1 MKLKQVPED
10 FLVDELSNRQP
21 SKSGTFS
28 LYRLTK
34 QSLGTP
40 EAVDRIARAW
50 KIPRKQISWGGL
62 KDRHAITTQML
73 TIQKGPARDLERD
86 GVQLEFLGL
95 TGKPFTASDL
105 KGNRFCITLR
115 ALDAD
120 RAERAVTELK
130 TLARNGVPN
139 YFDDQRFGSVGN
151 SGEFVARS
159 WIAGD
164 YERALWLALA
174 DPHPFDRSAEKKQKT
189 ILRDHW
195 GDWTTCKQELD
206 RSHRRSVI
214 TYLCDHPT
222 GFRKAFAL
230 IRPDM
235 RSLYLSAYQSMLW
248 NRCLAA
254 ELTARCRPEDL
265 QPLTLKLGD
274 VPCHASLPESERTA
288 LADLNIPLPSGR
300 MKLQPGPLRE
310 RIEAVVA
317 EEGLTI
323 PEVKVKFPRDC
334 FFSRALR
341 PALLLP
347 RQLSGDVADDELAAG
362 RRKLVLR
369 FELPPGAYATMIVK
383 RLTALPEGS

>member
-10 FLVDELSNRQP
+10 FLVDELTGRRP
-21 SKSGTFS
+21 SGSGTFA

-40 EAVDRIARAW
+40 EAIDRIARAW
-50 KIPRKQISWGGL
+50 KIPRRQFSWGGL
-62 KDRHAITTQML
+62 KDRHAITTQMV
-73 TIQKGPARDLERD
+73 TIRKGPARDLERD

-105 KGNRFCITLR
+105 KGNRFRITLR
-115 ALDAD
+115 SLAPVQASQALA
-120 RAERAVTELK
+120 ALETV
-130 TLARNGVPN
+130 ARDGVPN
-139 YFDDQRFGSVGN
+139 YFDDQRFGSVGH

-174 DPHPFDRSAEKKQKT
+174 DPHPFDRSAEKQQKA

-195 GDWTTCKQELD
+195 GDWTTCKQQLD

-254 ELTARCRPEDL
+254 ELTARCPAGSL

-274 VPCHASLPESERTA
+274 VPCHTSLPAST
-288 LADLNIPLPSGR
+288 
-300 MKLQPGPLRE
+300 
-310 RIEAVVA
+310 
-317 EEGLTI
+317 
-323 PEVKVKFPRDC
+323 
-334 FFSRALR
+334 RA
-341 PALLLP
+341 
-347 RQLSGDVADDELAAG
+347 
-362 RRKLVLR
+362 
-369 FELPPGAYATMIVK
+369 
-383 RLTALPEGS
+383 